1 MSEQGSEE
9 TGSGA
14 GSSLGGNSLGGGAQG
29 DRIAEATSRIAELEA
44 ELEASGT
51 TTREASELARA
62 KALLHAWVDSVVA
75 VVATPG
81 VGRAVLIHD
90 NGTESRIASPDL
102 PFRLAVPVS
111 FDGRED

>member
-1 MSEQGSEE
+1 MSEQ
-9 TGSGA
+9 TGNRA
-14 GSSLGGNSLGGGAQG
+14 
-29 DRIAEATSRIAELEA
+29 RIEEATARIVELEA

-51 TTREASELARA
+51 TTREAAELARV
-62 KALLHAWVDSVVA
+62 KTLLHDWVESVVA

-90 NGTESRIASPDL
+90 NGTESRIASPEL

-111 FDGRED
+111 FERDEG